1 MAKDIVSK
9 TFVSKLLERSART
22 VQAQEKIRPC
32 SLSQRDPHACEYW
45 RRYDNP
51 DIFKSQLLFPLDC

>member
-1 MAKDIVSK
+1 MEKDIVSE

-22 VQAQEKIRPC
+22 GPAQEKIRPC

-51 DIFKSQLLFPLDC
+51 DIF